1 LNDFIL
7 NLVETQK
14 FISVQ
19 VVITNCTKQFPE
31 VTQAMVVDKAIKD
44 LAEAKLVSIINP
56 QAKLEEKLVS
66 WVPQG
71 K

>member
-1 LNDFIL
+1 
-7 NLVETQK
+7 
-14 FISVQ
+14 
-19 VVITNCTKQFPE
+19 
-31 VTQAMVVDKAIKD
+31 MVVDKAIKD